1 AEREKQLTQI
11 RNQAEL
17 EYRLQREENTAAIAQ
32 AQLKNIESFGLETL
46 AAIDPAYQAHIDSRQ
61 AQMDLERENTKKAIE
76 LARQKLSLI
85 KEIKEIQ
92 EGSQKKPAATGEVF
106 DLEENLYSEHTI
118 QQLSDAG
125 LAKRQSEEYYRIA
138 EEQRQKNTLESSFYQ
153 TAGGYEETII
163 SHEERYRREM
173 DALLHR

>member
-1 AEREKQLTQI
+1 MYGNDKTDQLRQIDIEATRKKLARDKQEAEIQRIEVEIAREKAEGEKQLTQI

-61 AQMDLERENTKKAIE
+61 AQMDLERENTKKDIE
-76 LARQKLSLI
+76 LARQKLSMI

-92 EGSQKKPAATGEVF
+92 
-106 DLEENLYSEHTI
+106 
-118 QQLSDAG
+118 
-125 LAKRQSEEYYRIA
+125 
-138 EEQRQKNTLESSFYQ
+138 
-153 TAGGYEETII
+153 
-163 SHEERYRREM
+163 
-173 DALLHR
+173 